1 MEDAM
6 ALREFKREPEPS
18 VEQRSFSTPDETRKF
33 DLGKVDI
40 VSLGGATFGRAVFQ
54 PGWRWS
60 TCVKPIAQTESCE
73 APHLNLHISGRLHV
87 LMDDGREY
95 EFGPGEI
102 SEIPPGHDAWV
113 VGREAVVVIDI
124 AGMENYAK
132 RK

>member
-1 MEDAM
+1 M

-18 VEQRSFSTPDETRKF
+18 VEQRSFATPDETRKF
-33 DLGKVDI
+33 DRGKVDV
-40 VSLGGATFGRAVFQ
+40 VSVAGVTFGRAVFQ

-60 TCVKPIAQTESCE
+60 TSVKPIAQTASCE
-73 APHLNLHISGRLHV
+73 ASHLNLHISGRLHV

-113 VGREAVVVIDI
+113 VGSEAVVVIDI
-124 AGMENYAK
+124 SGMENYAK
-132 RK
+132 KK

>member
-1 MEDAM
+1 M
-6 ALREFKREPEPS
+6 AVREFKRKPEPS
-18 VEQRSFSTPDETRKF
+18 VEQRSFSKADETRKF
-33 DLGKVDI
+33 DLGKVDV

-60 TCVKPIAQTESCE
+60 TCVKPIAKTESCE

-87 LMDDGREY
+87 VMDDGREY

-102 SEIPPGHDAWV
+102 GEIPPGHDAWV
-113 VGREAVVVIDI
+113 VGNEAVVVIDI
-124 AGMENYAK
+124 SGMENYAK

>member
-1 MEDAM
+1 M

-18 VEQRSFSTPDETRKF
+18 VEQRSFSKPEETRKF
-33 DLGKVDI
+33 DLGKVDL

-60 TCVKPIAQTESCE
+60 TCVKPIAKTESCE
-73 APHLNLHISGRLHV
+73 VAHLNLHLSGRLHV
-87 LMDDGREY
+87 LMDDGSEY

-102 SEIPPGHDAWV
+102 SQLPPGHDAWV
-113 VGREAVVVIDI
+113 VGNEAAVVIDI
-124 AGMENYAK
+124 SGMENYAK